1 MSLSVGEGGGV
12 SAREFKATLA
22 ERIELISRVA
32 EAEIRRTKREGVGAE
47 CEIEQR
53 LFHRTVS
60 HAEDINGPAFGGL
73 RQPGSKFGRDDCLWK
88 RREYLRWWAAA
99 EN

>member
-1 MSLSVGEGGGV
+1 M

-47 CEIEQR
+47 CEIKQR
-53 LFHRTVS
+53 LFHRTVA
-60 HAEDINGPAFGGL
+60 HAENINGPARGGL
-73 RQPGSKFGRDDCLWK
+73 RKPGSKF
-88 RREYLRWWAAA
+88 
-99 EN
+99 